1 MTPSRDEP
9 KPLGEVLGAFL
20 EKSGLQ
26 EHVGRQQVLDGWPDV
41 VGDAVARVTR
51 PRAVDG
57 RTLVVEVR
65 SSPWLM
71 ELNLMRG
78 RILAQVNEAHPGA
91 DIERVIFVLAEN
103 P

>member
-1 MTPSRDEP
+1 
-9 KPLGEVLGAFL
+9 
-20 EKSGLQ
+20 
-26 EHVGRQQVLDGWPDV
+26 
-41 VGDAVARVTR
+41 
-51 PRAVDG
+51 VDG
-57 RTLVVEVR
+57 KTLVVEVR

-91 DIERVIFVLAEN
+91 DIERLIFVLAEN

>member
-1 MTPSRDEP
+1 MTPSGGDPRP
-9 KPLGEVLGAFL
+9 VGEVLGAFL
-20 EKSGLQ
+20 EAKGLQ
-26 EHVGRQQVLDGWPDV
+26 GELERQGVLEGWPSV
-41 VGDAVARVTR
+41 VGEAVAKVTK
-51 PRAVDG
+51 PRSVDG

-78 RILAQVNEAHPGA
+78 RILAQVNDAHPSAG
-91 DIERVIFVLAEN
+91 IERLIFVLAEN